1 MVPVPKILSKR
12 CQSLFSEEQG
22 RLLVKRALD
31 GKGRFGVAPEKMRG
45 VGEFHLAERLGFSL
59 RRLAF
64 L

>member
-31 GKGRFGVAPEKMRG
+31 GKGRFGVAPEKIR
-45 VGEFHLAERLGFSL
+45 E
-59 RRLAF
+59 
-64 L
+64 